1 VPLQAAHW
9 RWIVTLGLTG
19 GVAQLLLI
27 EAFRRGAVSLIA
39 PFEYSAL
46 VWGMLLDWLLWST
59 SPSVRTLT
67 GGTIVTA
74 TGLYVVL
81 REHVR
86 GRDELTSTAV
96 S

>member
-1 VPLQAAHW
+1 
-9 RWIVTLGLTG
+9 
-19 GVAQLLLI
+19 
-27 EAFRRGAVSLIA
+27 
-39 PFEYSAL
+39 
-46 VWGMLLDWLLWST
+46 MLLDWLLWST
-59 SPSVRTLT
+59 APSARTLT

-86 GRDELTSTAV
+86 GRAALTSSVV

>member
-1 VPLQAAHW
+1 
-9 RWIVTLGLTG
+9 
-19 GVAQLLLI
+19 
-27 EAFRRGAVSLIA
+27 
-39 PFEYSAL
+39 
-46 VWGMLLDWLLWST
+46 
-59 SPSVRTLT
+59 
-67 GGTIVTA
+67 VTA